1 MTIELDL
8 NQIQTDFIRYAKIN
22 TRSYPGRDTTPSTP
36 GQTELAKLLV
46 TQLQELGLQ
55 DVGLNQEN
63 GFVTATL
70 PANTDKP
77 VKSFG
82 IIAHLDTADYN
93 AENVQPQVHPHYDGK
108 PINFA
113 NGLSLTVEQFPAL
126 KQYFGQTLIT
136 SDGTTLLGVDDKAG
150 IAGAVAAA
158 RYLLAHPEIKHGLIK
173 FGFGPDEE
181 IGVGADKFDAKGFAT
196 DFAYTLD
203 NGDPGQI
210 EYETFNAAQATVT
223 IEGTSVHPGEAK
235 GLMVNANTLGR
246 QLDAALPAFDRP
258 EFSAGHEGYFLLLK
272 FHGEISDA
280 ELVYIIRDFDHQQ
293 FEARKAYFQK
303 TIDELNAQFDHPRL
317 KVEMHDQYYN
327 MADIINKDPYPLRLA
342 EAGIKAAGLTP
353 KTVPFRGGTDGSKIT
368 YQGIPTPNLFNGGI
382 NFHGPYEVVSTEAM
396 GKIAETLIHM
406 AQLNAEGGIA

>member
-55 DVGLNQEN
+55 DVGLNPEN

-126 KQYFGQTLIT
+126 KQYLGQTLIT

-158 RYLLAHPEIKHGLIK
+158 RYLLAHPEIKHG
-173 FGFGPDEE
+173 
-181 IGVGADKFDAKGFAT
+181 
-196 DFAYTLD
+196 
-203 NGDPGQI
+203 
-210 EYETFNAAQATVT
+210 
-223 IEGTSVHPGEAK
+223 
-235 GLMVNANTLGR
+235 
-246 QLDAALPAFDRP
+246 
-258 EFSAGHEGYFLLLK
+258 
-272 FHGEISDA
+272 
-280 ELVYIIRDFDHQQ
+280 
-293 FEARKAYFQK
+293 
-303 TIDELNAQFDHPRL
+303 
-317 KVEMHDQYYN
+317 
-327 MADIINKDPYPLRLA
+327 
-342 EAGIKAAGLTP
+342 
-353 KTVPFRGGTDGSKIT
+353 
-368 YQGIPTPNLFNGGI
+368 
-382 NFHGPYEVVSTEAM
+382 
-396 GKIAETLIHM
+396 
-406 AQLNAEGGIA
+406 

>member
-1 MTIELDL
+1 M
-8 NQIQTDFIRYAKIN
+8 
-22 TRSYPGRDTTPSTP
+22 
-36 GQTELAKLLV
+36 

-150 IAGAVAAA
+150 IAGAVATA
-158 RYLLAHPEIKHGLIK
+158 RYLLAHPEVKHGLIK

-203 NGDPGQI
+203 NGDPGKLN
-210 EYETFNAAQATVT
+210 TRPLTLLKPP
-223 IEGTSVHPGEAK
+223 SPLK
-235 GLMVNANTLGR
+235 GLRFIPV
-246 QLDAALPAFDRP
+246 RP
-258 EFSAGHEGYFLLLK
+258 
-272 FHGEISDA
+272 
-280 ELVYIIRDFDHQQ
+280 RD
-293 FEARKAYFQK
+293 
-303 TIDELNAQFDHPRL
+303 
-317 KVEMHDQYYN
+317 
-327 MADIINKDPYPLRLA
+327 
-342 EAGIKAAGLTP
+342 
-353 KTVPFRGGTDGSKIT
+353 
-368 YQGIPTPNLFNGGI
+368 
-382 NFHGPYEVVSTEAM
+382 
-396 GKIAETLIHM
+396 
-406 AQLNAEGGIA
+406 